1 MKKGDYKYK
10 RFDQIEAKLK
20 EKGYNKLDHYII
32 KSPLVS
38 RIELWIGHGE
48 NVLIEVFTD
57 GFCAIYKD
65 SKDI

>member
-10 RFDQIEAKLK
+10 KFNQVEETLK
-20 EKGYNKLDHYII
+20 DKDYHKLDHYII

-38 RIELWIGHGE
+38 RIEMWIGHGE
-48 NVLIEVFTD
+48 NILVEVFHD